1 MVQAKGAARMSCA
14 LVTGAIVGVAYHAP
28 GELRRVYYMH
38 HRHWRDAPMT
48 FAEQA
53 FVAVFTGVGVGMAGG
68 SAIIVGAALLAR
80 I

>member
-1 MVQAKGAARMSCA
+1 MLDLDMTA
-14 LVTGAIVGVAYHAP
+14 LWGLLITGAIVGVVYHAP
-28 GELRRVYYMH
+28 GELRRAYYLQ
-38 HRHWRDAPMT
+38 HRHWRDAPLT

-68 SAIIVGAALLAR
+68 AAIMVGAALLAR

>member
-1 MVQAKGAARMSCA
+1 MSSGAS
-14 LVTGAIVGVAYHAP
+14 
-28 GELRRVYYMH
+28 YYLQ
-38 HRHWRDAPMT
+38 HRHWRDAPLT

-68 SAIIVGAALLAR
+68 AAIMVGAALLAR